1 MNNIH
6 ISIITLNKNDHLKF
20 LKTLRSIAIQK
31 ISFCV
36 EWLILD
42 GSDQN
47 IYKKNKAIIRK
58 ELLLKKDFQINLA
71 HSFYQIDILKSKNL
85 KGFLLSDFIEDDFF
99 QAAEKISLENKD
111 NIICYNPNKSSAFMK
126 KIIAKVT

>member
-20 LKTLRSIAIQK
+20 LKTLKSIAIQK

-47 IYKKNKAIIRK
+47 IYKKNKEIIRK
-58 ELLLKKDFQINLA
+58 ELLLKKDFQINHINTNKLNIKGI
-71 HSFYQIDILKSKNL
+71 YPCMNYGKSISN
-85 KGFLLSDFIEDDFF
+85 GIFIMFLNSGDTFLT
-99 QAAEKISLENKD
+99 KIH
-111 NIICYNPNKSSAFMK
+111 
-126 KIIAKVT
+126 

>member
-6 ISIITLNKNDHLKF
+6 ISIITLNKNDHLNF
-20 LKTLRSIAIQK
+20 LKLLKVLQYKK

-47 IYKKNKAIIRK
+47 IYKKNKEIIRK
-58 ELLLKKDFQINLA
+58 ELLLKRF
-71 HSFYQIDILKSKNL
+71 S
-85 KGFLLSDFIEDDFF
+85 
-99 QAAEKISLENKD
+99 
-111 NIICYNPNKSSAFMK
+111 NKSYKFKQTEYKWNISMHELREKHFQWN
-126 KIIAKVT
+126 IYYF

>member
-20 LKTLRSIAIQK
+20 LKTLKSIAIQK

-58 ELLLKKDFQINLA
+58 ELLLKKDFQINHINTNKLNIKGIYPCMNYGKKVSKK
-71 HSFYQIDILKSKNL
+71 SFHFFLIFLISSLIGLQILHIKILL
-85 KGFLLSDFIEDDFF
+85 
-99 QAAEKISLENKD
+99 
-111 NIICYNPNKSSAFMK
+111 CYE
-126 KIIAKVT
+126 